1 MAVNRF
7 KLALNNATIPP
18 LSSLAQRAVVNAG
31 LDSAPRT
38 PRIFMGDDDSAD
50 FNMAQVI
57 YAENVMPSAHGCR
70 SVGFA
75 PVISSLAG
83 ASDFDTIFP
92 LRDADEN
99 AVYYS
104 PAHGKNYI
112 YDIATDTWTP
122 KTHAAIWS
130 KTLAVGSDPA
140 TSRVTYAYVDGKTFV
155 CFSRLKST
163 DAVDMSIMF
172 WNSTTKQLEP
182 STTIITNL
190 PFAVGEIDG
199 IASSNGYL
207 LVWSGLSIAWA
218 FFNGATFNYSIYENG
233 NFTGSGQQ
241 IPEDLQGPITAILS
255 MAGGFLAFSSRNCI
269 SANYHSQTIQSP
281 WVFKEVS
288 DAGGLESYE
297 QATVEGSLGKIVA
310 YTSAGIQAVTLNSAE
325 HAHPVIADFITRR
338 EVEFY
343 DREIRQIS
351 KTVLTSDLFVK
362 VTNIGNRY
370 VVFSYGFYTGTYSF
384 ALIYDIALQRWG
396 KIRFRHR
403 DCFAYT
409 YSVANDNKVSYGALL
424 DVPYSSFSTTSY
436 ADLSIQQDVIT
447 PAPRALAFLAETG
460 AVSLAQWSSRAT
472 VEDSAVVILG
482 KVQLSRNK
490 HIQLNRI
497 EVEGMSSGDCYI
509 QSTTNGRIAAYLW
522 DTTLVERT
530 QDFSLFGT
538 LVDCKNFNIVL
549 EGTFDLSTVICE
561 ALQTGDY

>member
-70 SVGFA
+70 SVGYTE
-75 PVISSLAG
+75 VINALPG
-83 ASDFDTIFP
+83 GNDFDTIFP
-92 LRDADEN
+92 LRDAEEN

-104 PAHGKNYI
+104 PAHGKNYV
-112 YDIATDTWTP
+112 YDFVTSSWNSATHED
-122 KTHAAIWS
+122 IWS
-130 KTLAVGSDPA
+130 KTLDVGSDPA

-172 WNSTTKQLEP
+172 WNSETTQLEP
-182 STTIITNL
+182 STALITNL

-218 FFNGATFNYSIYENG
+218 FFNGAAFNYEIYENG

-241 IPEDLQGPITAILS
+241 IPEDLQGPINAILG

-281 WVFKEVS
+281 WVFKEVA

-297 QATVEGSLGKIVA
+297 QATVEGSLGKIIA

-338 EVEFY
+338 EIESY
-343 DREIRQIS
+343 DAEAHQITRS
-351 KTVLTSDLFVK
+351 TLTTDLFVK

-370 VVFSYGFYTGTYSF
+370 VVFSYGFFVGTYSY
-384 ALIYDIALQRWG
+384 ALVYDIALQRWG
-396 KIRFRHR
+396 KLRLRHR
-403 DCFAYT
+403 DCFAFN
-409 YSVANDNKVSYGALL
+409 YSADTGNAVAYSAFL
-424 DVPYSSFSTTSY
+424 DIPYSSFPATAY
-436 ADLSIQQDVIT
+436 ADLSIGQDVIT
-447 PAPRALAFLAETG
+447 PAPRALAFLGEDG
-460 AVSLAQWSSRAT
+460 SVQLAQWSARAG
-472 VEDSAVVILG
+472 VIDPAVVILG
-482 KVQLSRNK
+482 KVQLTRNK
-490 HIQLNRI
+490 NIQLNRV
-497 EVEGMSSGDCYI
+497 EVEGMTGGNCYI
-509 QSTTNGRIAAYLW
+509 QASTSGRRSDYLW
-522 DTTLVERT
+522 TTTPVEFT
-530 QDFSLFGT
+530 DDYALFGT
-538 LVDCKNFNIVL
+538 LVDTKNFNVVL
-549 EGTFDLSTVICE
+549 EGTFDLSTIICE
-561 ALQTGDY
+561 AQQTGDY